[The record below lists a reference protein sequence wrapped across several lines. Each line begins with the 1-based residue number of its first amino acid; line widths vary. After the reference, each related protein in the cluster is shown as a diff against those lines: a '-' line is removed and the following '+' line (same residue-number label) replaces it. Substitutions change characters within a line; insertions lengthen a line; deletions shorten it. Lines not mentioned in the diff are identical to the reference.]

1 MEEQNLGFPSPR
13 ETINPK
19 SNEKS
24 RGTEGLRH
32 PNANNPFY
40 ELRSPLALNGVLVLQ
55 GTNSEPVMSVKFYIL
70 RGKSVRANERKSPKC
85 RE

>member
-19 SNEKS
+19 SKEKS

-32 PNANNPFY
+32 RNANNPFY
-40 ELRSPLALNGVLVLQ
+40 ELRSPLALNGVLALR
-55 GTNSEPVMSVKFYIL
+55 GTNPEPVMSVKFYFL
-70 RGKSVRANERKSPKC
+70 RGKS
-85 RE
+85 

>member
-1 MEEQNLGFPSPR
+1 MEEQNLDSPSPR
-13 ETINPK
+13 ATINPK
-19 SNEKS
+19 SKEKS

-40 ELRSPLALNGVLVLQ
+40 ELRRPLALNGVLALQ
-55 GTNSEPVMSVKFYIL
+55 GTNSELVMSVKFCFL
-70 RGKSVRANERKSPKC
+70 RGKSVSANERKSPEC